1 MELARH
7 EWVLRARWLTCV
19 GGGFSAPANIFEQ
32 RCIFFASDE
41 GFELFQERLGT
52 RVSGPAPRPEV
63 ICDRDIPG
71 PWDQYATVWRFALRP
86 LSDGYLRGGE
96 RYFFL

>member
-7 EWVLRARWLTCV
+7 EWVLRARWLV
-19 GGGFSAPANIFEQ
+19 LAAGERSAPTNIFER
-32 RCIFFASDE
+32 RCLFFASDE
-41 GFELFQERLGT
+41 GYELFQQRLA
-52 RVSGPAPRPEV
+52 RKAAGPAPRPELL
-63 ICDRDIPG
+63 CDCDIPG

-86 LSDGYLRGGE
+86 PGDGYLHGGE

>member
-1 MELARH
+1 VA
-7 EWVLRARWLTCV
+7 
-19 GGGFSAPANIFEQ
+19 GDKPAPTNIFE
-32 RCIFFASDE
+32 RRAVFFASDE
-41 GFELFQERLGT
+41 GHALFQERLGT
-52 RVSGPAPRPEV
+52 RASGSSPRAEV

-86 LSDGYLRGGE
+86 PGDGYLKGGE